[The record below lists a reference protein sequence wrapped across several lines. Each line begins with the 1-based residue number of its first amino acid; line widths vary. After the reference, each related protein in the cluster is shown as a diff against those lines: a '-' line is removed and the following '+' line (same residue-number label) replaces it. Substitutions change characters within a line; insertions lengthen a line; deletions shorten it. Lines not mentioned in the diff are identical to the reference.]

1 MHDRDKMQVWEL
13 DFQTIFYYDFGWWII
28 SIVFE
33 VKMGN
38 EIGILYFKP
47 VLESLVNFL
56 LITQTIDL
64 TIMYYIIVYYC

>member
-1 MHDRDKMQVWEL
+1 MQVWEP

-38 EIGILYFKP
+38 EIGILYLKP

>member
-1 MHDRDKMQVWEL
+1 MQVWEL

-38 EIGILYFKP
+38 EIGILYLKP